1 MLVFDFGE
9 RRHVMLDV
17 YSCKNEDFEIQS
29 ATYELSDGDGNIEDS
44 GACSIYENT
53 LDIVVEPKHTGRY
66 TLKITYKILDETLIE
81 QIGITV
87 M

>member
-9 RRHVMLDV
+9 RRHVMIDV
-17 YSCKNEDFEIQS
+17 YSCKSESFEIQS
-29 ATYELSDGDGNIEDS
+29 ASYEFLDDVGNVESS
-44 GACSIYENT
+44 GACSIYEHQIDT
-53 LDIVVEPKHTGRY
+53 VIEPKRKGHY

-81 QIGITV
+81 IIGITV

>member
-1 MLVFDFGE
+1 MLIFDFGE

-17 YSCKNEDFEIQS
+17 YSCKNEDFELQQ

-53 LDIVVEPKHTGRY
+53 LDIVVEPKHAGEY

-81 QIGITV
+81 PIGIAV